1 MNLTLSRKEFIH
13 LVNVFFWME
22 SLSSCRALIR
32 PFSKFAN
39 SSDVDLGGF
48 VNVVVLPPFVVGS
61 DIVFIVSLY
70 FSFVVMGTLKYFV
83 SWLVWHLL
91 TFLTATLLL
100 ANYILTINN
109 NKWMDGWR
117 RSGVFASCSRTDDDS
132 SSSRGE

>member
-1 MNLTLSRKEFIH
+1 
-13 LVNVFFWME
+13 ME

-48 VNVVVLPPFVVGS
+48 DNVVLLPPPFVVGS

-91 TFLTATLLL
+91 LTFLTATLFL

-109 NKWMDGWR
+109 NKWMVEKER
-117 RSGVFASCSRTDDDS
+117 RLCFFSRELTMTAAQQ
-132 SSSRGE
+132 R

>member
-48 VNVVVLPPFVVGS
+48 DNVVLLPPPFVVGS
-61 DIVFIVSLY
+61 DIVYFSLY

-91 TFLTATLLL
+91 LTFLTATLLL

-109 NKWMDGWR
+109 NKWMVEKER
-117 RSGVFASCSRTDDDS
+117 RLCFLVAN
-132 SSSRGE
+132 